1 MNIIDVQDQLKNF
14 SEQQLISEMQMPS
27 GSAPQFLVLSEIKRR
42 KRVRDDFM
50 KREAANQPTVAEEA
64 IAAAG
69 VPQSGIMGMSEAM
82 APQAA
87 VAEGGIGSVM
97 PQSMRPQKMPAP
109 TDDAIPMR
117 SGGLAQFGQ
126 ELSGKVSEGV
136 EPFLDEVE
144 GMAQD
149 RFGVDVSGPLQG
161 GIADLSRPP
170 YEIARPTQ
178 DFMGRIPPFM
188 RQPGFS
194 ARPAVLPAFPIR
206 RGGKGGPRFSNMMV
220 PTSELGLA
228 QRQDRAFAE
237 GGVVRAAN
245 GLPLGLRQNNPGNIR
260 PGAGFYGETGQG
272 GGYAEFG
279 SEDEG
284 LRALARLLGTY
295 SDEYGINTLRGLT
308 SRYAPRSD
316 NEESFDNYISYLG
329 ETLGMDPDEEFDL
342 KGRRDDIIPAIV
354 GFEQGR
360 DYGDRYSDDQVARAI
375 RAAGTEDEAEIAEIL
390 AGGSEPNLASR
401 ALSAVGEAVFP
412 SAEASGPAMRDVG
425 TPQEEFDR
433 VQAGKQG
440 PFEYL
445 GGLLGIGDPEPY
457 EMGGRQRG
465 AEDTYQTGL
474 AERKSTLLDMI
485 KSLPTTIAATN
496 FYGENKQEIDA
507 DPDLKAAI
515 DAIIDPSSVAVAT
528 LEDFQAENEVI
539 LPNNTVV
546 AAGETIPA
554 GTVMPSKQAEDL
566 NVAAKGTGSTVG
578 SIDEEDS
585 DFTSM
590 YPFIP
595 PGLLDDSN
603 VPVLPKSAE
612 VQQNE
617 VAAAGATLPETS
629 DRGSGSGEGS
639 QTDGDSAAETE
650 GRTSEGTTQPNVS
663 YSNNLGATGAS
674 SSLQQEILDL
684 QKKLERDR
692 DTDKYLALAQAGL
705 ALMSSKDPTLLGAIG
720 EAGVSGLSAYREAQD
735 RYNEG
740 VVDLI
745 NARAKLNKGSDKD
758 AFDAGNAVT
767 RLGQIERALG
777 GADGMTLPE
786 EDRAK
791 LLQER
796 LFLRR
801 FIGIPELTTGA
812 TSAAPAS

>member
-69 VPQSGIMGMSEAM
+69 VPQGGIMGMSEAM

-87 VAEGGIGSVM
+87 VAEGGIGSIM
-97 PQSMRPQKMPAP
+97 PQSMRPQTMPAP
-109 TDDAIPMR
+109 TDDAIPM
-117 SGGLAQFGQ
+117 
-126 ELSGKVSEGV
+126 
-136 EPFLDEVE
+136 
-144 GMAQD
+144 
-149 RFGVDVSGPLQG
+149 
-161 GIADLSRPP
+161 
-170 YEIARPTQ
+170 
-178 DFMGRIPPFM
+178 
-188 RQPGFS
+188 
-194 ARPAVLPAFPIR
+194 
-206 RGGKGGPRFSNMMV
+206 
-220 PTSELGLA
+220 
-228 QRQDRAFAE
+228 AE
-237 GGVVRAAN
+237 GGVIKAVN

-360 DYGDRYSDDQVARAI
+360 DYGDRYSDDQIARAI
-375 RAAGTEDEAEIAEIL
+375 RASGTEDEAEIADIL
-390 AGGSEPNLASR
+390 AGGGEPNLASR

-465 AEDTYQTGL
+465 AEETYQTGL

-554 GTVMPSKQAEDL
+554 GTVIPSQQADDL
-566 NVAAKGTGSTVG
+566 GVAAEGTGSTVG

-612 VQQNE
+612 VQQDE
-617 VAAAGATLPETS
+617 VAAAGATLPETADS
-629 DRGSGSGEGS
+629 GSGSGEGS
-639 QTDGDSAAETE
+639 QTGGDGAAE
-650 GRTSEGTTQPNVS
+650 SEGGTSGSNTEPNVS
-663 YSNNLGATGAS
+663 YSNNLGSTGAS

-745 NARAKLNKGSDKD
+745 NARAKLNKGGTD
-758 AFDAGNAVT
+758 AFDPGNAVT

-777 GADGMTLPE
+777 GADGMTLSDE
-786 EDRAK
+786 ERSR

-796 LFLRR
+796 LFLQR

-812 TSAAPAS
+812 TPAAPAS